1 MRVLSKYCNLAA
13 RLRTCLH
20 GMPMQYI
27 IYMPETLNLTNS
39 TSGAPLT
46 LEMIKGVL
54 VKEVLARPTLCI
66 GDVAAMLGVGP
77 RTLSAVL
84 KREGGGNFCSF
95 ISDLRLAEAE
105 RLLRLHRYAR
115 FSAEQI
121 GLMVGFASRQSF
133 YPHFKEK
140 YGCTPIEYRSRNLN
154 DNQRPE
160 DADY

>member
-1 MRVLSKYCNLAA
+1 
-13 RLRTCLH
+13 
-20 GMPMQYI
+20 
-27 IYMPETLNLTNS
+27 MPETINAS
-39 TSGAPLT
+39 KARPGASLT
-46 LEMIKGVL
+46 LEQIKDVL
-54 VKEVLARPTLCI
+54 GKEVLARPKLSI

-84 KREGGGNFCSF
+84 KREGCGNFCSF
-95 ISDLRLAEAE
+95 VSDLRLAEAA

-121 GLMVGFASRQSF
+121 GLMAGFASRQSF

-154 DNQRPE
+154 ENKRPE

>member
-1 MRVLSKYCNLAA
+1 
-13 RLRTCLH
+13 
-20 GMPMQYI
+20 
-27 IYMPETLNLTNS
+27 MPETINAS
-39 TSGAPLT
+39 KPRPVASLT
-46 LEMIKGVL
+46 LEQIKGVL
-54 VKEVLARPTLCI
+54 GKEVLARPKLSI
-66 GDVAAMLGVGP
+66 GDVAALLGVGP

-95 ISDLRLAEAE
+95 VSDLRLAEAA

-121 GLMVGFASRQSF
+121 GLMAGFASRQSF

-154 DNQRPE
+154 ENKRPE
-160 DADY
+160 DADF

>member
-1 MRVLSKYCNLAA
+1 
-13 RLRTCLH
+13 
-20 GMPMQYI
+20 
-27 IYMPETLNLTNS
+27 MPETINAS
-39 TSGAPLT
+39 KARPVASLT
-46 LEMIKGVL
+46 LEQIKGAMG
-54 VKEVLARPTLCI
+54 KEVLARPKLSI

-84 KREGGGNFCSF
+84 KREGCGNFCSF
-95 ISDLRLAEAE
+95 VSDLRLAEVA

-121 GLMVGFASRQSF
+121 GLMAGFASRQSF

-154 DNQRPE
+154 ENKRPE

>member
-1 MRVLSKYCNLAA
+1 
-13 RLRTCLH
+13 
-20 GMPMQYI
+20 
-27 IYMPETLNLTNS
+27 MPETINAS
-39 TSGAPLT
+39 KARPGASLT
-46 LEMIKGVL
+46 LEQIKDVL
-54 VKEVLARPTLCI
+54 GKEVLARPKLSI

-84 KREGGGNFCSF
+84 KREGCGNFCSF
-95 ISDLRLAEAE
+95 VSDLRLAEAA

-121 GLMVGFASRQSF
+121 GLMAGFASRQSF

-140 YGCTPIEYRSRNLN
+140 YGCTPIEYRSRNIN
-154 DNQRPE
+154 ENKRPE

>member
-1 MRVLSKYCNLAA
+1 
-13 RLRTCLH
+13 
-20 GMPMQYI
+20 
-27 IYMPETLNLTNS
+27 MPETINAS
-39 TSGAPLT
+39 KARPGASLT
-46 LEMIKGVL
+46 LEQIKGVL
-54 VKEVLARPTLCI
+54 VKEVLARPKLSI
-66 GDVAAMLGVGP
+66 GDVAAMLGMGP

-84 KREGGGNFCSF
+84 KREGCGNFCSF
-95 ISDLRLAEAE
+95 VSDLRLAEAA

-121 GLMVGFASRQSF
+121 GLMAGFASRQSF

-154 DNQRPE
+154 ENKRPE

>member
-1 MRVLSKYCNLAA
+1 
-13 RLRTCLH
+13 
-20 GMPMQYI
+20 
-27 IYMPETLNLTNS
+27 MPETINAS
-39 TSGAPLT
+39 KARPGASLT
-46 LEMIKGVL
+46 LEQIKGAMG
-54 VKEVLARPTLCI
+54 KEVLARPKLSI

-84 KREGGGNFCSF
+84 KREGCGNFCSF
-95 ISDLRLAEAE
+95 VSDLRLAEAA

-121 GLMVGFASRQSF
+121 GLMAGFASRQSF

-154 DNQRPE
+154 ENKRPE

>member
-1 MRVLSKYCNLAA
+1 ML
-13 RLRTCLH
+13 
-20 GMPMQYI
+20 
-27 IYMPETLNLTNS
+27 ETLNLTK
-39 TSGAPLT
+39 TTPGAPLN
-46 LEMIKGVL
+46 LEKIKGVL
-54 VKEVLARPTLCI
+54 VKEVLSRPTLCI
-66 GDVAAMLGVGP
+66 GDLAAMLGVGP

-84 KREGGGNFCSF
+84 KREGGGNFCTF

-154 DNQRPE
+154 ENKRPE
-160 DADY
+160 DADF

>member
-1 MRVLSKYCNLAA
+1 MA
-13 RLRTCLH
+13 CL
-20 GMPMQYI
+20 YNI
-27 IYMPETLNLTNS
+27 IYMPEILNLTNS
-39 TSGAPLT
+39 TPGAPLT

-154 DNQRPE
+154 ENKRPE
-160 DADY
+160 DADF

>member
-1 MRVLSKYCNLAA
+1 M
-13 RLRTCLH
+13 H
-20 GMPMQYI
+20 
-27 IYMPETLNLTNS
+27 ETLNLTNA
-39 TSGAPLT
+39 TPGAPLT
-46 LEMIKGVL
+46 LEKIKGVL
-54 VKEVLARPTLCI
+54 VKEVLSRPTLCI

-154 DNQRPE
+154 ENKRPE

>member
-1 MRVLSKYCNLAA
+1 
-13 RLRTCLH
+13 
-20 GMPMQYI
+20 
-27 IYMPETLNLTNS
+27 MPETINAS
-39 TSGAPLT
+39 KARPVASLT
-46 LEMIKGVL
+46 LEQIKGAMG
-54 VKEVLARPTLCI
+54 KEVLARPKLSI

-84 KREGGGNFCSF
+84 KREGCGNFCSF
-95 ISDLRLAEAE
+95 VSDLRLAEAA

-121 GLMVGFASRQSF
+121 GLMAGFASRQSF

-154 DNQRPE
+154 ENKRPE
-160 DADY
+160 DVDY

>member
-1 MRVLSKYCNLAA
+1 
-13 RLRTCLH
+13 
-20 GMPMQYI
+20 
-27 IYMPETLNLTNS
+27 MPETLNLTNS
-39 TSGAPLT
+39 TPGASLT

-84 KREGGGNFCSF
+84 KREVGGNFCSF

-140 YGCTPIEYRSRNLN
+140 YGCTPIEYRSRNIN
-154 DNQRPE
+154 ENTRPE
-160 DADY
+160 DADF

>member
-1 MRVLSKYCNLAA
+1 
-13 RLRTCLH
+13 
-20 GMPMQYI
+20 
-27 IYMPETLNLTNS
+27 MPETINAS
-39 TSGAPLT
+39 KARPGASLT
-46 LEMIKGVL
+46 LEQIKGVL
-54 VKEVLARPTLCI
+54 VKEVLARPKLSI

-84 KREGGGNFCSF
+84 KREGNGNFCSF
-95 ISDLRLAEAE
+95 VSDLRLAEAA

-121 GLMVGFASRQSF
+121 GLMAGFASRQSF

-154 DNQRPE
+154 ENKRPE

>member
-1 MRVLSKYCNLAA
+1 
-13 RLRTCLH
+13 
-20 GMPMQYI
+20 MPIQYI
-27 IYMPETLNLTNS
+27 IYMPEILNLTNA
-39 TSGAPLT
+39 TPGAPLT

-66 GDVAAMLGVGP
+66 GDVAALLGVGP

-84 KREGGGNFCSF
+84 KREGCGNFRSF
-95 ISDLRLAEAE
+95 VSDLRLAEAA

-154 DNQRPE
+154 ENKRPE
-160 DADY
+160 DADF

>member
-1 MRVLSKYCNLAA
+1 
-13 RLRTCLH
+13 
-20 GMPMQYI
+20 
-27 IYMPETLNLTNS
+27 MPETINAS
-39 TSGAPLT
+39 KARPGASLT
-46 LEMIKGVL
+46 LEQIKGAMG
-54 VKEVLARPTLCI
+54 KEVLARPKLSI
-66 GDVAAMLGVGP
+66 GDVASMLGVGP

-84 KREGGGNFCSF
+84 KREGCGNFCSF
-95 ISDLRLAEAE
+95 VSDLRLAEAA

-154 DNQRPE
+154 ENKRPE
-160 DADY
+160 DADF

>member
-1 MRVLSKYCNLAA
+1 
-13 RLRTCLH
+13 
-20 GMPMQYI
+20 
-27 IYMPETLNLTNS
+27 MPETINAS
-39 TSGAPLT
+39 KARPGASLT
-46 LEMIKGVL
+46 LEQIKGVL
-54 VKEVLARPTLCI
+54 VKEVLARPKLSI
-66 GDVAAMLGVGP
+66 GDVAAMLGMGP

-84 KREGGGNFCSF
+84 KREGCGNFCSF
-95 ISDLRLAEAE
+95 VSDLRLAESA

-154 DNQRPE
+154 ENKRPE

>member
-1 MRVLSKYCNLAA
+1 
-13 RLRTCLH
+13 
-20 GMPMQYI
+20 
-27 IYMPETLNLTNS
+27 MPETINAS
-39 TSGAPLT
+39 KARPVASLT
-46 LEMIKGVL
+46 LEQIKGAMG
-54 VKEVLARPTLCI
+54 KEVLARPKLSI

-84 KREGGGNFCSF
+84 KREGCGNFCSF
-95 ISDLRLAEAE
+95 VSDLRLAEAA

-121 GLMVGFASRQSF
+121 GLMAGFASRQSF

-154 DNQRPE
+154 ENKRPE
-160 DADY
+160 DADF

>member
-1 MRVLSKYCNLAA
+1 
-13 RLRTCLH
+13 
-20 GMPMQYI
+20 
-27 IYMPETLNLTNS
+27 MPETINAS
-39 TSGAPLT
+39 KARPVASLT
-46 LEMIKGVL
+46 LEQIKGAMG
-54 VKEVLARPTLCI
+54 KEVLARPKLSI

-84 KREGGGNFCSF
+84 KREGNGNFCSF
-95 ISDLRLAEAE
+95 VSDLRLAEAA

-121 GLMVGFASRQSF
+121 GLMAGFASRQSF

-154 DNQRPE
+154 ENKRPE

>member
-1 MRVLSKYCNLAA
+1 
-13 RLRTCLH
+13 
-20 GMPMQYI
+20 
-27 IYMPETLNLTNS
+27 MPETLNSTNS
-39 TSGAPLT
+39 TPGAPLT

-95 ISDLRLAEAE
+95 ISDLRLAEAA

-121 GLMVGFASRQSF
+121 GLMAGFASRQSF

-154 DNQRPE
+154 ENKRPE
-160 DADY
+160 DVDY

>member
-1 MRVLSKYCNLAA
+1 
-13 RLRTCLH
+13 
-20 GMPMQYI
+20 
-27 IYMPETLNLTNS
+27 MPETINAS
-39 TSGAPLT
+39 KARPGASLT
-46 LEMIKGVL
+46 LEEIKDVL
-54 VKEVLARPTLCI
+54 GKEVLARPKLSI

-84 KREGGGNFCSF
+84 KREGCGDFCSF
-95 ISDLRLAEAE
+95 VSDLRLAEAA

-121 GLMVGFASRQSF
+121 GLMAGFASRQSF

-154 DNQRPE
+154 ENKRPE

>member
-1 MRVLSKYCNLAA
+1 
-13 RLRTCLH
+13 
-20 GMPMQYI
+20 
-27 IYMPETLNLTNS
+27 MPETINAS
-39 TSGAPLT
+39 KARPVASLT
-46 LEMIKGVL
+46 LEQIKGAMG
-54 VKEVLARPTLCI
+54 KEVLARPKLSI

-84 KREGGGNFCSF
+84 KREGCGNFCSF
-95 ISDLRLAEAE
+95 VSDLRLAEAA

-121 GLMVGFASRQSF
+121 GLMAGFASRQSF

-140 YGCTPIEYRSRNLN
+140 YGCTPIEYRSRNIN
-154 DNQRPE
+154 ENKRPE

>member
-1 MRVLSKYCNLAA
+1 
-13 RLRTCLH
+13 
-20 GMPMQYI
+20 
-27 IYMPETLNLTNS
+27 MPETINAS
-39 TSGAPLT
+39 KARPGASLT
-46 LEMIKGVL
+46 LEQIKGVL
-54 VKEVLARPTLCI
+54 GKEVLARPKLSI

-84 KREGGGNFCSF
+84 KREGCGNFCSF
-95 ISDLRLAEAE
+95 VSDLRLAEAA

-121 GLMVGFASRQSF
+121 GLMAGFASRQSF

-154 DNQRPE
+154 ENKRPE

>member
-1 MRVLSKYCNLAA
+1 
-13 RLRTCLH
+13 
-20 GMPMQYI
+20 
-27 IYMPETLNLTNS
+27 MPETLNSTNA
-39 TSGAPLT
+39 TPGAPLT

-54 VKEVLARPTLCI
+54 VKEVLARPTLCM

-154 DNQRPE
+154 ENKRPE
-160 DADY
+160 DADF

>member
-1 MRVLSKYCNLAA
+1 
-13 RLRTCLH
+13 
-20 GMPMQYI
+20 
-27 IYMPETLNLTNS
+27 MPETLNLTNS
-39 TSGAPLT
+39 TPVAPLT
-46 LEMIKGVL
+46 LETIKGVL

-95 ISDLRLAEAE
+95 ISDLRLAEAA

-121 GLMVGFASRQSF
+121 GLMAGFASRQSF

-154 DNQRPE
+154 ENKRPE
-160 DADY
+160 DVDY

>member
-1 MRVLSKYCNLAA
+1 
-13 RLRTCLH
+13 
-20 GMPMQYI
+20 
-27 IYMPETLNLTNS
+27 MPETINAS
-39 TSGAPLT
+39 KARPVASLT
-46 LEMIKGVL
+46 LEQIKGAMG
-54 VKEVLARPTLCI
+54 KEVLARPKLSI

-84 KREGGGNFCSF
+84 KREGCGNFCSF
-95 ISDLRLAEAE
+95 VSDLRLAEAA

-154 DNQRPE
+154 ENKRPE

>member
-1 MRVLSKYCNLAA
+1 
-13 RLRTCLH
+13 
-20 GMPMQYI
+20 
-27 IYMPETLNLTNS
+27 MPETINAS
-39 TSGAPLT
+39 KARPVASLT
-46 LEMIKGVL
+46 LEQVKGVL
-54 VKEVLARPTLCI
+54 VKEVLARPKLSI

-84 KREGGGNFCSF
+84 KREGGGQFCSF
-95 ISDLRLAEAE
+95 VADLRLAEAA

-121 GLMVGFASRQSF
+121 GLMAGFASRQSF

-140 YGCTPIEYRSRNLN
+140 YGCTPIEYRSRNIN
-154 DNQRPE
+154 ENKRPE

>member
-1 MRVLSKYCNLAA
+1 
-13 RLRTCLH
+13 
-20 GMPMQYI
+20 
-27 IYMPETLNLTNS
+27 MPETINS
-39 TSGAPLT
+39 TNAMPGAFLT

-54 VKEVLARPTLCI
+54 VKEVLSRPTLCI
-66 GDVAAMLGVGP
+66 GDVAAMLGVGA

-84 KREGGGNFCSF
+84 KREGGGNFCNF

-105 RLLRLHRYAR
+105 RLLRLHRYER

-133 YPHFKEK
+133 YPHFKRK
-140 YGCTPIEYRSRNLN
+140 YGCTPIEYRSRNIN
-154 DNQRPE
+154 ENKRPE

>member
-1 MRVLSKYCNLAA
+1 
-13 RLRTCLH
+13 
-20 GMPMQYI
+20 
-27 IYMPETLNLTNS
+27 MPETINAS
-39 TSGAPLT
+39 KARPGASLT
-46 LEMIKGVL
+46 LEQIKGVL
-54 VKEVLARPTLCI
+54 VKEVLARPKLSI

-84 KREGGGNFCSF
+84 KREGNGNFCSF
-95 ISDLRLAEAE
+95 VSDLRLAEAA

-121 GLMVGFASRQSF
+121 GLMAGFASRQSF

-140 YGCTPIEYRSRNLN
+140 YGCTPIEYRSRNIN
-154 DNQRPE
+154 ENKRPE

>member
-1 MRVLSKYCNLAA
+1 
-13 RLRTCLH
+13 
-20 GMPMQYI
+20 MPIQYI

-39 TSGAPLT
+39 TPGAPLT

-66 GDVAAMLGVGP
+66 GDVASLLGVGP

-84 KREGGGNFCSF
+84 KREGCGNFRSF
-95 ISDLRLAEAE
+95 VSDLRLAEAE
-105 RLLRLHRYAR
+105 RLLRLRRYAR

-140 YGCTPIEYRSRNLN
+140 YGCTPIEYRSRNIN
-154 DNQRPE
+154 ENTRPE
-160 DADY
+160 DADF

>member
-1 MRVLSKYCNLAA
+1 
-13 RLRTCLH
+13 
-20 GMPMQYI
+20 
-27 IYMPETLNLTNS
+27 MPETINAS
-39 TSGAPLT
+39 KARPVAPLT
-46 LEMIKGVL
+46 LEQIKGAMG
-54 VKEVLARPTLCI
+54 KEVLARPKLSI

-84 KREGGGNFCSF
+84 KREGNGNFCSF
-95 ISDLRLAEAE
+95 VSDLRLAEAA

-121 GLMVGFASRQSF
+121 GLMAGFASRQSF

-154 DNQRPE
+154 ENKRPE
-160 DADY
+160 DADF

>member
-1 MRVLSKYCNLAA
+1 
-13 RLRTCLH
+13 
-20 GMPMQYI
+20 
-27 IYMPETLNLTNS
+27 MPETINAS
-39 TSGAPLT
+39 KARPVAPLT
-46 LEMIKGVL
+46 LEQIKGAMG
-54 VKEVLARPTLCI
+54 KEVLARPKLSI

-84 KREGGGNFCSF
+84 KREWNGNFCSF
-95 ISDLRLAEAE
+95 VSDLRLAEAA

-121 GLMVGFASRQSF
+121 GLMAGFASRQSF

-154 DNQRPE
+154 ENKRPE

>member
-1 MRVLSKYCNLAA
+1 MA
-13 RLRTCLH
+13 CL
-20 GMPMQYI
+20 YNI
-27 IYMPETLNLTNS
+27 IYMPEILNLTNS
-39 TSGAPLT
+39 TPGAPLT

-105 RLLRLHRYAR
+105 RLLRLRRYAR
-115 FSAEQI
+115 LSAEQI

-154 DNQRPE
+154 ENKRPE
-160 DADY
+160 DVDY

>member
-1 MRVLSKYCNLAA
+1 ML
-13 RLRTCLH
+13 
-20 GMPMQYI
+20 
-27 IYMPETLNLTNS
+27 ETLNLTK
-39 TSGAPLT
+39 TTPGAPLN
-46 LEMIKGVL
+46 LEKIKGVL
-54 VKEVLARPTLCI
+54 VKEVLSRPTLCI
-66 GDVAAMLGVGP
+66 GDVAAMLGVGA

-84 KREGGGNFCSF
+84 KREGGGNFCTF

-154 DNQRPE
+154 ENKRPE
-160 DADY
+160 DADF